1 MTECP
6 NCSQLQKELAH
17 AEIRMRE
24 AANKIAA
31 AKSLLQYAERKAGY
45 YEQALL
51 VEVARLLTE
60 AERRLKP

>member
-6 NCSQLQKELAH
+6 NCSQLQKELTYT
-17 AEIRMRE
+17 EIRMHE

>member
-1 MTECP
+1 
-6 NCSQLQKELAH
+6 
-17 AEIRMRE
+17 MRE

-31 AKSLLQYAERKAGY
+31 AKSLLQHAERKAGY

>member
-1 MTECP
+1 MPEAP

-31 AKSLLQYAERKAGY
+31 AKSLLQHTERKAGY

>member
-6 NCSQLQKELAH
+6 NCSQLQKELAYR
-17 AEIRMRE
+17 EICMRE

-31 AKSLLQYAERKAGY
+31 AKSLLQHAERKAGY

-51 VEVARLLTE
+51 AEVERLLTE
-60 AERRLKP
+60 AERRLTP

>member
-1 MTECP
+1 
-6 NCSQLQKELAH
+6 
-17 AEIRMRE
+17 MRE

-60 AERRLKP
+60 AERRLTP

>member
-17 AEIRMRE
+17 AEIRMCE

-31 AKSLLQYAERKAGY
+31 AKSLLQHAERKAGY

-51 VEVARLLTE
+51 HAVEALLT
-60 AERRLKP
+60 APERGI

>member
-17 AEIRMRE
+17 AEICMRE
-24 AANKIAA
+24 AANKIATA
-31 AKSLLQYAERKAGY
+31 QSLLQHTERKTGY
-45 YEQALL
+45 YAQALL
-51 VEVARLLTE
+51 AEVARLLTE